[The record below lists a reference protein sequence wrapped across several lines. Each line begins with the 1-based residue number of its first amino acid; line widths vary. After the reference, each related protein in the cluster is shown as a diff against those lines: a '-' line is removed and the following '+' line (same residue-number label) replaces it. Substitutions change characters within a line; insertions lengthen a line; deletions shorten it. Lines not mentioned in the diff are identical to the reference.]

1 MKSKRFQQ
9 PNIFPSEPPKEL
21 LELALFYCGKY
32 CIKYG
37 QNKKQS
43 YSIPPAP
50 KKAEFHNVDIK
61 GLELNDVRYFDTE
74 HLVKQTLNKL
84 K

>member
-1 MKSKRFQQ
+1 LESKIFQQ

-21 LELALFYCGKY
+21 LELVLLYCEKY

-37 QNKKQS
+37 QNKEPS
-43 YSIPPAP
+43 HSILPAP

-61 GLELNDVRYFDTE
+61 GLELNDVRSFDSE
-74 HLVKQTLNKL
+74 HLVKQTLDKL